1 MPGAPSFAIVA
12 ACAAPPRSGP
22 CPATTTSPSS
32 TRCACAARARP
43 TSRSWSP
50 SFLAFF
56 VGDGERHFRAEEEVL
71 LPLVPADAEPAG
83 RRLTRD
89 HAEIRRRA
97 RALGE
102 QPDRDAAA
110 ELGELLAA
118 HVRFEERELFPLLEA
133 RLDRAGAR
141 GRRAPAGPS
150 KHGGR

>member
-1 MPGAPSFAIVA
+1 MRRAAALRPLSRDHHVA
-12 ACAAPPRSGP
+12 LEHALRL
-22 CPATTTSPSS
+22 
-32 TRCACAARARP
+32 RRARETDVP
-43 TSRSWSP
+43 VVVA

-133 RLDRAGAR
+133 RLDREVLADVGLR
-141 GRRAPAGPS
+141 LDQS